1 VRVARQVRAA
11 LRAGFRVDV
20 VALRGQGE
28 PARETID
35 GASVLRL
42 PIEHRRGAGMLRL
55 VLEYTGFVLLASI
68 VVASRMP
75 RRRYDVVQVHNPPD
89 FLVAAALPPRLFG
102 AGVVL
107 DIHDLSPDMFVTR
120 YGDRPAA
127 GLLDRALRLVERVA
141 LSLSHI
147 VLTVHEPYRR
157 ELVDR
162 GADAARTIV
171 VMNSVDEE
179 LLPAGAQAEVDGF
192 RIVYHG
198 TVTPHY
204 GVQLIVDALAIVVAS
219 VPEARLE
226 VYGSGDAAGGVE
238 AAARRH
244 GLADRVLVTPEL
256 PHLVVLE
263 RIQGASAGVVPNLPN
278 RLNRFALSTKLF
290 EYVASGIPAVVA
302 GLPTL
307 REHFDESE
315 VWFFAPGDSQSLAQA
330 LAAVAAD
337 PAEARR
343 RAAAARERAKPYAW
357 SVQRDLYVDA
367 LRRASERRT

>member
-1 VRVARQVRAA
+1 
-11 LRAGFRVDV
+11 
-20 VALRGQGE
+20 
-28 PARETID
+28 
-35 GASVLRL
+35 
-42 PIEHRRGAGMLRL
+42 MLRL